1 MATLTVRPTSASG
14 TSWQNAG
21 RVYDGNTSQAATVS
35 INSSNYSQRTLTV
48 NFSNI
53 GLPAN
58 ATVTSATLYI
68 IAKQSSS
75 TSTRRITVQA
85 DINGNSS
92 NRVINQQLTSTSNT
106 TLSGNVADHISNL
119 SSITITGVTSGSSYQ
134 SQTFSIY
141 EVYIDIVYEVP
152 VEYTITYRYLCDGQ
166 SIKTSTTEKVTSGTY
181 KTFNINNAPLIDGYT
196 VLSVSPTSA
205 TINSDTTVTFT
216 YKKNVVGTTV
226 DIYLPQPL
234 GAGDRLYWN
243 EAEGKYYIEHSTGII
258 QTEITQKIEFDNY
271 ANSITVQVDDSQVAP
286 SSMTAWIAKKEV
298 SSGGEPSEGE
308 WITATMT
315 DIGAGYYVSESIYLD
330 DNLESIDISSAAMAD
345 LTGYDFYIDI
355 YDSGSAEYDYDGYIT
370 LYVSETYDT
379 VTMPEIYNEV
389 YNAVRITIG
398 MDHTN
403 PHFEYRLNYKG
414 SCGGGDSGGTDQEGD
429 WVDADMRVGIWLST
443 TGFDPNPL
451 AMDGLYH
458 YTSEIIYFD
467 GLKTIEVRG
476 IVYDA
481 DFGLGVYLY
490 AGYSDGSTDQ
500 CGMLVYEGPINVQD
514 MISIYQSTYGV
525 NLVAISIA
533 CYYLPD
539 SDARL
544 QYKLTR

>member
-1 MATLTVRPTSASG
+1 MATLTVRPTSATGSN
-14 TSWQNAG
+14 WQNIN
-21 RVYDGNTSQAATVS
+21 RVYDGNNSQAATVS
-35 INSSNYSQRTLTV
+35 ISSSNYSQRTLTV

-92 NRVINQQLTSTSNT
+92 DRVINQQLTSTSNT
-106 TLSGNVADHISNL
+106 TLSGNVANYINNL
-119 SSITITGVTSGSSYQ
+119 SSIKITGVVSASSYQ

-141 EVYIDIVYEVP
+141 EVYIDIVYETVT
-152 VEYTITYRYLCDGQ
+152 EYTITYRYLCDGQ

-181 KTFNINNAPLIDGYT
+181 KTFNTNNAPLIDGYT

-205 TINSDTTVTFT
+205 TINSNTTVTFT

-234 GAGDRLYWN
+234 GTGDRLYWN
-243 EAEGKYYIEHSTGII
+243 EAEGKYYIERSTGII

-271 ANSITVQVDDSQVAP
+271 ANSMTVQVDDSQVAP

-298 SSGGEPSEGE
+298 SSGDEPSGGE

-315 DIGAGYYVSESIYLD
+315 DTGGGYYISESIYLD
-330 DNLESIDISSAAMAD
+330 DNLEGIDISSAVMFD
-345 LTGYDFYIDI
+345 PYVSEYEFYVDI
-355 YDSGSAEYDYDGYIT
+355 YAPGSTEYDDYIT
-370 LYVSETYDT
+370 LYISEAYDT
-379 VTMPEIYNEV
+379 VSILDIYSKV
-389 YNAVRITIG
+389 YNAERITIG
-398 MDHTN
+398 VNMSN

-414 SCGGGDSGGTDQEGD
+414 SEGGGTEQEGD
-429 WVDADMRVGIWLST
+429 WAYADMRVGSWIT
-443 TGFDPNPL
+443 TTEFNPDP
-451 AMDGLYH
+451 MEIEGKWH
-458 YTSEIIYFD
+458 YSSEIIYLD

-476 IVYDA
+476 IDYYQEV
-481 DFGLGVYLY
+481 GLGIYLY
-490 AGYSDGSTDQ
+490 HRYSDGTTEYTN
-500 CGMLVYEGPINVQD
+500 VFIYEEPIDIQG
-514 MISIYQSTYGV
+514 MISAYESAYGI
-525 NLVAISIA
+525 NLVALVIVA
-533 CYYLPD
+533 YDTPD
-539 SDARL
+539 NEPTV